1 MLTRSGTTLLQRIV
15 DAHPQIASTHDQCW
29 IARYFKKGTG
39 LTPEGLVTPGLGASL
54 LAEKRFHKLEV
65 GREELERLLD
75 PGQRMSYARFVAE
88 LFDRYGKTRGK
99 AWLGT
104 NVRATCANFRLGT
117 TSGPGPICPPDP
129 GWSRRLFVDR
139 QREQTGPYYRPPCLQ
154 RRRQGVGRGAHI
166 RAGKVSACDLCV
178 RCRRAS

>member
-1 MLTRSGTTLLQRIV
+1 LLTRSGTTLLQRIV

-29 IARYFKKGTG
+29 IARYFKKRTG
-39 LTPEGLVTPGLGASL
+39 LTPEGLVGRPG
-54 LAEKRFHKLEV
+54 
-65 GREELERLLD
+65 
-75 PGQRMSYARFVAE
+75 
-88 LFDRYGKTRGK
+88 GK

-104 NVRATCANFRLGT
+104 NVRATCANFRLCT

-166 RAGKVSACDLCV
+166 RAGKVSAC
-178 RCRRAS
+178 